1 MLQITPA
8 LEAARAEAREADLA
22 TLDMSRPERFVNST
36 HWPFFDRMRAE
47 DPVHYCPDSEF
58 GPYWSITRWAD
69 IMKVETNHRVFS
81 SQPTIFIGNPPD
93 DFQPQSFITSDEP
106 RHSKWR
112 KPVMPGVGPH
122 RLEDI
127 EALIRSHAIE
137 ILDGL
142 PRNEDFNW
150 VEHVSIELTTRML
163 ATLFDFPFEERH
175 LLPYWSDVIT
185 ATPLAGAAKMEEEE
199 RRDIMR
205 DFVGRFSQM
214 FMERQAAE
222 PRFDFISL
230 MAHHDDTRDLVKD
243 PFTMMG
249 NLSLLIVG
257 GNDTTRNSISGGLL
271 ALNQFPEQYDKL
283 RADPSVIPNMV
294 KEIVRYQTPLSYM
307 RRTALEDCEVGGKM
321 IRKGDKVVMWY
332 ISANRDEEKFDNAYD
347 FDIERANAK
356 SHMSFG
362 FGIHRCMGNHVAEMQ
377 LRILWEEIL
386 NRFDKIEVVG
396 EPKRS
401 HSNFVM
407 GIEDLPVRIAA

>member
-1 MLQITPA
+1 
-8 LEAARAEAREADLA
+8 
-22 TLDMSRPERFVNST
+22 
-36 HWPFFDRMRAE
+36 
-47 DPVHYCPDSEF
+47 
-58 GPYWSITRWAD
+58 
-69 IMKVETNHRVFS
+69 
-81 SQPTIFIGNPPD
+81 
-93 DFQPQSFITSDEP
+93 
-106 RHSKWR
+106 
-112 KPVMPGVGPH
+112 
-122 RLEDI
+122 
-127 EALIRSHAIE
+127 
-137 ILDGL
+137 
-142 PRNEDFNW
+142 
-150 VEHVSIELTTRML
+150 
-163 ATLFDFPFEERH
+163 
-175 LLPYWSDVIT
+175 
-185 ATPLAGAAKMEEEE
+185 
-199 RRDIMR
+199 
-205 DFVGRFSQM
+205 
-214 FMERQAAE
+214 
-222 PRFDFISL
+222 